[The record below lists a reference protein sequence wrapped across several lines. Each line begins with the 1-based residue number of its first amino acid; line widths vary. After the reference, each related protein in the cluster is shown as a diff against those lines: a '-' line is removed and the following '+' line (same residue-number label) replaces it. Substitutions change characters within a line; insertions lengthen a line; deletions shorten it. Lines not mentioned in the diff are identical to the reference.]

1 MSSLRN
7 EVADTSLTQPLY
19 SVKSEA
25 SLTAVCTRF
34 CKSICLV
41 MVLFVDCLN
50 MSSNALKMCKT
61 LP

>member
-1 MSSLRN
+1 MSFMRD
-7 EVADTSLTQPLY
+7 VMADTSFTQPLY

-41 MVLFVDCLN
+41 MMLFVDCLN
-50 MSSNALKMCKT
+50 MSSNALKMCKM